1 MSVSNILSLLTGI
14 ALFLFGMSLMGEGIK
29 NVAGGKLESVLWK
42 VSGTPAKGVLMGT
55 VVTSIIQSSSATTI
69 MMVGFVN
76 AGIMQVF
83 QAIGVIMGANIGTS
97 ITGWILCLSYIGSD
111 TSGLVQLFSTA
122 TLTAV
127 VALIGIALRMFG
139 KRTASKHVG
148 DIMLGF
154 AILLFGMSVMS
165 SSVAPLKQN
174 EAFISLLTRFSNP
187 FLGIIVGIVVTVII
201 QSNSAAV
208 GILQALSVTGAI
220 RLSVAFPIILGMGIG
235 AAAPVLLSAIGVN
248 KNGKRTALIYL
259 FNDLFGAI
267 IWGSVFY
274 IADAFFRFDF
284 VNLTMGPVTIAIL
297 NSAFR
302 IATVAVLMPCV
313 PLLEKLVF
321 LLIKATDAK
330 HAPDLVDRLDER
342 LVEHP
347 AIAIAQCREAL
358 NDMAYKAKQNI
369 SRAFELIY
377 NYSESGY
384 LELQEKE
391 KEVDHYEDKLG
402 TYLVKLTGKE
412 LTRVQTQ
419 EISKFLHTISDF
431 ERISDH
437 SVNLS
442 EVAKEIFEKKSE
454 FSGEAKRELRVIEAA
469 IAEIVSISFE
479 AFTNNDMDLAY
490 HVEPLGQLIGVLCD
504 EVKLHHINRVQS
516 GACTLNLG
524 FIFNDLLTNYERVSD
539 HCSNIAVAMIEL
551 QSDSFDTHEYL
562 NSVKSLRTGVF
573 TQFFDEYRK
582 RFNLDQVK
590 QPGVPPGV

>member
-1 MSVSNILSLLTGI
+1 MSVSNIFSMLTGI
-14 ALFLFGMSLMGEGIK
+14 ALFLFGMSLMSEGIK

-83 QAIGVIMGANIGTS
+83 QSIGVIMGANIGTS
-97 ITGWILCLSYIGSD
+97 ITGWILCLSYLGSD
-111 TSGLVQLFSTA
+111 QSGLVQLFSTA

-127 VALIGIALRMFG
+127 VALIGIIFRMFS
-139 KRTASKHVG
+139 KRSASKRVG

-154 AILLFGMSVMS
+154 AVLLFGMQIMS

-187 FLGIIVGIVVTVII
+187 FLGILAGIAVTVII

-208 GILQALSVTGAI
+208 GILQALSITGAVK
-220 RLSVAFPIILGMGIG
+220 LSSAFPIILGMGIG
-235 AAAPVLLSAIGVN
+235 AATPVILSAIGVN

-274 IADAFFRFDF
+274 ITDAIFKFDF
-284 VNLTMGPVTIAIL
+284 MNLTMGPVSIAVL

-302 IATVAVLMPCV
+302 IATVAILMPCV

-321 LLIKATDAK
+321 FLIKDTDGK
-330 HAPDLVDRLDER
+330 HTPDLVDRLDER
-342 LVEHP
+342 LIEHP
-347 AIAIAQCREAL
+347 SVAIAQCREAL
-358 NDMAYKAKQNI
+358 NDMAYKAKHNI
-369 SRAFELIY
+369 ARAFELLY

-384 LELQEKE
+384 SELQEKE
-391 KEVDHYEDKLG
+391 DEVDHYEDKLG

-412 LTRVQTQ
+412 LTQVQTR

-442 EVAKEIFEKKSE
+442 DVAKEIFEKKTE
-454 FSGEAKRELRVIEAA
+454 FSSEAKRELRVIETAV
-469 IAEIVSISFE
+469 AEIVSITFE
-479 AFTNNDMDLAY
+479 AFTKDDMDLAY
-490 HVEPLGQLIGVLCD
+490 HVEPLSQMIKVLCD
-504 EVKLHHINRVQS
+504 EVKLHHIDRVQR
-516 GACTLNLG
+516 GTCTLNLG
-524 FIFNDLLTNYERVSD
+524 FVFNDLLTNYERVSD

-551 QSDSFDTHEYL
+551 LSDSFDTHEYL
-562 NSVKSLRTGVF
+562 NRVKSLRTGVF
-573 TQFFDEYRK
+573 EQYFDEYSK
-582 RFNLDQVK
+582 RFDLNQVK
-590 QPGVPPGV
+590 L

>member
-1 MSVSNILSLLTGI
+1 
-14 ALFLFGMSLMGEGIK
+14 MSLMGEGIK
-29 NVAGGKLESVLWK
+29 NVEGGKLESVLWK

-97 ITGWILCLSYIGSD
+97 ITGWILCLSYLGSD
-111 TSGLVQLFSTA
+111 QSGLVQLFSTA

-139 KRTASKHVG
+139 KRYASRHVG

-154 AILLFGMSVMS
+154 AVLLFGMQVMS

-174 EAFISLLTRFSNP
+174 EAFVSLLTRFSNP
-187 FLGIIVGIVVTVII
+187 FLGILVGIAVTVII

-208 GILQALSVTGAI
+208 GILQALSITGAI
-220 RLSVAFPIILGMGIG
+220 KFSSAFPIILGMGIG

-248 KNGKRTALIYL
+248 KNSKRTALIYL
-259 FNDLFGAI
+259 LNDLFGAI
-267 IWGSVFY
+267 IWGSAFY
-274 IADAFFRFDF
+274 ITNAFFRFDF
-284 VNLTMGPVTIAIL
+284 MNLTMGPVSIAIL

-321 LLIKATDAK
+321 FLIKDTDGK
-330 HAPDLVDRLDER
+330 HAPNLVDRLDER
-342 LVEHP
+342 LIEHP
-347 AIAIAQCREAL
+347 AVAIDQCREAL

-369 SRAFELIY
+369 VRAFELLS

-384 LELQEKE
+384 SELQEKE
-391 KEVDHYEDKLG
+391 NEVDHYEDKIG

-419 EISKFLHTISDF
+419 VISKFLHTISDF

-442 EVAKEIFEKKSE
+442 EAAKEIFEKKSE
-454 FSGEAKRELRVIEAA
+454 FSSEAKRELRVIEAA
-469 IAEIVSISFE
+469 VAEIVSISFE
-479 AFTNNDMDLAY
+479 AFANEDMDLAY
-490 HVEPLGQLIGVLCD
+490 HVEPLAQMINVLCD
-504 EVKLHHINRVQS
+504 EVKLHHINRVQR
-516 GACTLNLG
+516 GTCTLNLG
-524 FIFNDLLTNYERVSD
+524 FVFNDLLTNYERVSD

-562 NSVKSLRTGVF
+562 NRVKSLRTGVF
-573 TQFFDEYRK
+573 EQYFDEYSK
-582 RFNLDQVK
+582 RFTLNQVK
-590 QPGVPPGV
+590 QSGALSQL